1 MESKSNQVEGQV
13 SENENLTKLT
23 GEELEF
29 IQKGNANYRAV
40 KSQIG
45 DLEIQKANLIN
56 QANEIVEA
64 FKNNEKFLITKYGE
78 NAVINM
84 QTGEVTQKTQKQE

>member
-1 MESKSNQVEGQV
+1 MEQ
-13 SENENLTKLT
+13 LTKLT
-23 GEELEF
+23 NEELEF
-29 IQKGNANYRAV
+29 IQKGTANYKAV
-40 KSQIG
+40 KAQIG
-45 DLEIQKANLIN
+45 DLEIQKAKLLN

-84 QTGEVTQKTQKQE
+84 QTGEVTQKAKEQE

>member
-1 MESKSNQVEGQV
+1 MKSKESQVKGKIAQ
-13 SENENLTKLT
+13 NEDLTKLT
-23 GEELEF
+23 EQELDF
-29 IQKGNANYRAV
+29 IQKGTANYKAV

-45 DLEIQKANLIN
+45 DLEIQKAKLLN

-78 NAVINM
+78 NAIINM
-84 QTGEVTQKTQKQE
+84 QTGEVTQKTQEQK

>member
-1 MESKSNQVEGQV
+1 MKGKENQGQV
-13 SENENLTKLT
+13 AQGESLTKLT
-23 GEELEF
+23 NEELEF
-29 IQKGNANYRAV
+29 IQNGTANYKAV

-45 DLEIQKANLIN
+45 ELEIQKIKLIN

-84 QTGEVTQKTQKQE
+84 QTGEVTQKTQEQK